1 MNFVAFSV
9 VSDQKWRLR
18 IVQPAL
24 RQNGFRPGIGI
35 AVSAEILSG
44 SSDTWQNIFYNMEGC
59 VCLKKAGGKNGI
71 IGIRCKNQKSRK
83 WGVSYDSTDECI

>member
-24 RQNGFRPGIGI
+24 QTPGKIYFT
-35 AVSAEILSG
+35 
-44 SSDTWQNIFYNMEGC
+44 TW
-59 VCLKKAGGKNGI
+59 KAAYV
-71 IGIRCKNQKSRK
+71 SRK
-83 WGVSYDSTDECI
+83 QAAKMVS